1 MHRPSMKREGSL
13 ISMGPFVVAVAASCG
28 LAGEEM
34 ERVFARLREV
44 EKLKDGVLR
53 PDPSEV

>member
-1 MHRPSMKREGSL
+1 MQRPSMKREGSL
-13 ISMGPFVVAVAASCG
+13 ISMGPFVVVAVGCG
-28 LAGEEM
+28 LDGEEM
-34 ERVFARLREV
+34 ERVFARMREV